1 MSARGPRYG
10 RRLLSSLLTVTL
22 QTETGGANSRTAH
35 GQAQGVLR
43 RIHGW
48 QEGIWDMVSR
58 PSTMVS
64 RPSTMV
70 SGPST
75 VVSCPSTMVS
85 RPRSMVSCSSTMVSR
100 PSTMVSR
107 PRSMVSCSSTM
118 VSHPTTWVQQQHTHQ
133 PTMSRGTLVP
143 TAGCHI
149 LTSHTF
155 STELYPPYGGGSCT
169 HCCTFHS
176 SAHVAQKGGEKQQ
189 ADQRGG
195 EKPQADQEDQRE
207 AQEEEEEEEDL
218 VERYRNLTLFQRFKM
233 MVKDYGHVLIPVHI
247 ATSLVW
253 FGSFYYMAISGVDPV
268 PLLEKIGLPHSWVE
282 TMKKSGASDL
292 MVAYA
297 FYKIATPA
305 RYTVTL
311 GGTTFT
317 IRYLRKKGVMHKP
330 PPSKHMEK
338 MKGFIQEKRGQMKSK

>member
-64 RPSTMV
+64 
-70 SGPST
+70 
-75 VVSCPSTMVS
+75 
-85 RPRSMVSCSSTMVSR
+85 
-100 PSTMVSR
+100 
-107 PRSMVSCSSTM
+107 CSSTM
-118 VSHPTTWVQQQHTHQ
+118 VSHPRTWVQQQHTHQ

-176 SAHVAQKGGEKQQ
+176 SAHGAQRGGEKQQ
-189 ADQRGG
+189 ADQRGGEKPQPDQRGG

-207 AQEEEEEEEDL
+207 AEEDEEDL

-233 MVKDYGHVLIPVHI
+233 MVKDYGHVLIPVHV

-253 FGSFYYMAISGVDPV
+253 FGTFYYMAISGVDPV